1 MIRVIVGLVVEG
13 LLAGVALRAVLP
25 GEQHW
30 TIPQT
35 MGIGLV
41 AWLAIGIVLKLVFGA
56 LVALLLPA
64 LILGAIYLYV
74 AGRRG
79 GARRH

>member
-13 LLAGVALRAVLP
+13 LLAGVALRAILP
-25 GEQHW
+25 GEQDW
-30 TIPQT
+30 SIPQT

-41 AWLAIGIVLKLVFGA
+41 AWLALGIVLKLIFGA
-56 LVALLLPA
+56 LLALLLPA
-64 LILGAIYLYV
+64 LILGAIFLFA

-79 GARRH
+79 GARRR

>member
-13 LLAGVALRAVLP
+13 LLAGVALRVVLP
-25 GEQHW
+25 GEQDW
-30 TIPQT
+30 TIPKT
-35 MGIGLV
+35 MGIGLIV
-41 AWLAIGIVLKLVFGA
+41 WLAVGIVLKLVFTT

-64 LILGAIYLYV
+64 LILGAIYLYA